1 MKEKLKQIIKKC
13 GQEIEKNKKIRIFF
27 IVSLFV
33 IMAAGIIAA
42 TVSKKEK
49 TVYRETQ
56 AAKGNLARGVTESGS
71 VDVGTVIQA
80 FDLDISEFTGSGN
93 FTFGIGGAGNSEG
106 NMMIGMIPEASD
118 SGNLA
123 DRKLEIEQVYVEA
136 GQEIEA

>member
-80 FDLDISEFTGSGN
+80 FDLDISEFTGSG
-93 FTFGIGGAGNSEG
+93 SS
-106 NMMIGMIPEASD
+106 ASVA
-118 SGNLA
+118 S
-123 DRKLEIEQVYVEA
+123 
-136 GQEIEA
+136 